1 MKYCP
6 YCGTPNEDQ
15 NMICE
20 ACGAQL
26 TTSEE
31 PAPQAE
37 PATYAPVQ
45 NAAPAQQPYQQPAQ
59 QYQPTQQPYQ
69 QTYQQQTQLPF
80 NQTYQQPSQYA
91 PERYSNGGLI
101 AWSVITILLCTVPGI
116 IAMINACGI
125 NSCTTA
131 AQQQG
136 KIKTAR
142 VCCIIGTVLG
152 VISLLVSIIANLN
165 K

>member
-6 YCGTPNEDQ
+6 YCGTQNEDQ
-15 NMICE
+15 NMICV

-31 PAPQAE
+31 PAPQSE
-37 PATYAPVQ
+37 PVNYTAAQ
-45 NAAPAQQPYQQPAQ
+45 NAAPAQQPYQQPMQ
-59 QYQPTQQPYQ
+59 QAQQPYQ
-69 QTYQQQTQLPF
+69 QPYQQQTQLPF
-80 NQTYQQPSQYA
+80 NQAYQQQSQYA
-91 PERYSNGGLI
+91 PQRYSNGGLI
-101 AWSVITILLCTVPGI
+101 AWSVITMLLCTVPGI
-116 IAMINACGI
+116 IALVNACGI

-136 KIKTAR
+136 KIKAAR
-142 VCCIIGTVLG
+142 ICCIIGTVLG
-152 VISLLVSIIANLN
+152 GLAVLVSIIANLN